1 MKVLRETHG
10 EDNTVKF
17 LIGLDDLQSVEALNM
32 CDKELRLTYH
42 STVCVYRSMPRRM
55 KNGWRLSPTQ
65 KLRSA
70 GDEAAEAF
78 AEAAK
83 SKTRIRYMLIRGMT
97 IRTLILTR

>member
-70 GDEAAEAF
+70 GDEAAEACRSCQIKNQNPVH
-78 AEAAK
+78 AD
-83 SKTRIRYMLIRGMT
+83 TRHDDGR
-97 IRTLILTR
+97 